1 MHLENAFLLPTPLQF
16 LLPSL
21 FSLNYFSTVVSP
33 MRIELQLYASG
44 VALKTL
50 RICQDIDWP
59 LMTSRVFCARLCCDD
74 VSMGS
79 VYARLSMGFSPPLV
93 LSTTGSL
100 GNEATVF
107 YKRLAD
113 LLSIKQQK
121 HYSVVMC
128 WLRCRLGFAILCS
141 AITCM
146 RGSRSSRHRPTRD
159 PNIPLAASEGLLT

>member
-1 MHLENAFLLPTPLQF
+1 MGHHC
-16 LLPSL
+16 
-21 FSLNYFSTVVSP
+21 Y
-33 MRIELQLYASG
+33 
-44 VALKTL
+44 
-50 RICQDIDWP
+50 
-59 LMTSRVFCARLCCDD
+59 RVFHPNSL
-74 VSMGS
+74 SNYSTNLMS
-79 VYARLSMGFSPPLV
+79 VFRRHEQAKKREYGERVCEIEHWVFTPLV

-113 LLSIKQQK
+113 LSIKQQK

-128 WLRCRLGFAILCS
+128 WLRCRLGFAILRS
-141 AITCM
+141 VITCM

>member
-1 MHLENAFLLPTPLQF
+1 MSVFRRHEQAKKCE
-16 LLPSL
+16 
-21 FSLNYFSTVVSP
+21 YGERVHE
-33 MRIELQLYASG
+33 IEHG
-44 VALKTL
+44 VFT
-50 RICQDIDWP
+50 
-59 LMTSRVFCARLCCDD
+59 
-74 VSMGS
+74 
-79 VYARLSMGFSPPLV
+79 PLV

-128 WLRCRLGFAILCS
+128 WLRCRLGFAILRS

-146 RGSRSSRHRPTRD
+146 MGSRSSRHHPTRD
-159 PNIPLAASEGLLT
+159 PNIPSYRLRRSSHIRPSEHHGESYPNCYICMEFHYIFFFF